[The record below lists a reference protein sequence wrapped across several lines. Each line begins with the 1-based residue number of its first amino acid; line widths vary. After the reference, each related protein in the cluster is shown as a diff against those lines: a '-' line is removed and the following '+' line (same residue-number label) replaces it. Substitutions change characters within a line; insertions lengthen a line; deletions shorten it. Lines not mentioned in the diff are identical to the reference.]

1 MSSTRNIPGPNS
13 QDLVDNIMELKMKI
27 LNAPLS
33 STPPG
38 QHAVHKSMTPISTVV
53 GGPEG
58 GDDGHSNEDSDHDD
72 NENDRDEGRR
82 EKGRDLEDPR
92 TATKRK
98 RIPNRTRDNGPRRRT
113 SRCRRSHCTT
123 SAPKM
128 PGLDPRNYYWNGNT
142 AFLRYYIEKWRR
154 LLHPSNYSPAEAVNF
169 MLSCVPI
176 NKKYIIN
183 DCSSLT
189 EILNKLSLHTTD
201 PDTFLLRTISNIK
214 AYPKPTTYIEDK
226 KMLDFFDEALS
237 NITKLN
243 SAFVLN
249 YLTAQIMCNKLSTST
264 MRKEYIDM
272 LTDLKIRT
280 DDNHKINNYLS
291 TMQQVIVKC
300 KVEIEDMVN
309 INQDNPSTD
318 REVEYISVYSTQE
331 HGRNNGYRDQYNSH
345 RRYQESYYNRRR
357 GEFQNYKNNEKPIN
371 QDERGNLLYDYY
383 GNPIDTSQDPDAAF
397 AIHYSSLEGNR
408 EYDKGQGSNTG
419 LGRGHDREQEYNKV
433 PREESHQRYGSSPR
447 EGKGAQYDSRDQ
459 ITNYGTRRYCMVCKE
474 QGHISLLHCS
484 KLPQYIPIGN
494 NFKPTP
500 KGLCQICLSTAVNSK
515 DCTHNYPK
523 DYNNWLCQKSR
534 INFIL
539 CKNCD
544 KHLPPQN
551 WLKEKFKP
559 HIGHRNL
566 SNIWKVFKNDLIN

>member
-72 NENDRDEGRR
+72 NEDDRDEGRR
-82 EKGRDLEDPR
+82 EKGRDLENDEDPR

-113 SRCRRSHCTT
+113 SRCRRS
-123 SAPKM
+123 APKM
-128 PGLDPRNYYWNGNT
+128 PGLDPKNYYWDGTT
-142 AFLRYYIEKWRR
+142 AFLHYYIEKWRR

-169 MLSCVPI
+169 MLSCVPT

-183 DCSSLT
+183 DCSNLT

-201 PDTFLLRTISNIK
+201 PDTFLLRTISDIK

-237 NITKLN
+237 NIAKLN

-249 YLTAQIMCNKLSTST
+249 YLTAQIMCNKLSTIT
-264 MRKEYIDM
+264 MRKQYIDM
-272 LTDLKIRT
+272 LTDLKFRT
-280 DDNHKINNYLS
+280 NDNHKINNYLS

-300 KVEIEDMVN
+300 KVEIEEMIT
-309 INQDNPSTD
+309 INQADLLTENQ
-318 REVEYISVYSTQE
+318 VYGS
-331 HGRNNGYRDQYNSH
+331 NNGYRSQDNSH
-345 RRYQESYYNRRR
+345 TGYQENYYNRRR
-357 GEFQNYKNNEKPIN
+357 GDLHNYKNNKMPIN
-371 QDERGNLLYDYY
+371 QDERTNLQYNYY

-397 AIHYSSLEGNR
+397 AVHYSSLEGNK
-408 EYDKGQGSNTG
+408 EYDKRQGFNTG
-419 LGRGHDREQEYNKV
+419 LQRGHNREQEYSRV
-433 PREESHQRYGSSPR
+433 PREQSHQSNGPSQR
-447 EGKGAQYDSRDQ
+447 KGAQYDSRDNA
-459 ITNYGTRRYCMVCKE
+459 TNHGPRRYCMVCKE
-474 QGHISLLHCS
+474 QGHFSLLHCS

-500 KGLCQICLSTAVNSK
+500 KGLCQICLYTAVNSK
-515 DCTHNYPK
+515 YCTHKYPK
-523 DYNNWLCQKSR
+523 DYNVWLCQKSK

-566 SNIWKVFKNDLIN
+566 SNIRKIFKNDLIN